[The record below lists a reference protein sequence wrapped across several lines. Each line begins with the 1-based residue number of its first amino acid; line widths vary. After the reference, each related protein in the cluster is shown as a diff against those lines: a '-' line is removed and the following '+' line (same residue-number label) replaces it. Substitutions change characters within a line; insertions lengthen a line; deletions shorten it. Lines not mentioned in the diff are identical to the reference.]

1 MKAGADIITTSSY
14 QASIPGFIEKGF
26 SESESVDLLLLSTR
40 LALDVKIKTNIQY
53 ITCSWRQ
60 EMNSGNK
67 YNPTTWKNQRLLD
80 PLAAMGP
87 ICTTDQSTEETIIY
101 LCLNSKIFM
110 LGDYKPLESTKSS
123 SYTYIKSTV
132 QV

>member
-53 ITCSWRQ
+53 ITCS
-60 EMNSGNK
+60 
-67 YNPTTWKNQRLLD
+67 
-80 PLAAMGP
+80 
-87 ICTTDQSTEETIIY
+87 
-101 LCLNSKIFM
+101 
-110 LGDYKPLESTKSS
+110 
-123 SYTYIKSTV
+123 
-132 QV
+132 